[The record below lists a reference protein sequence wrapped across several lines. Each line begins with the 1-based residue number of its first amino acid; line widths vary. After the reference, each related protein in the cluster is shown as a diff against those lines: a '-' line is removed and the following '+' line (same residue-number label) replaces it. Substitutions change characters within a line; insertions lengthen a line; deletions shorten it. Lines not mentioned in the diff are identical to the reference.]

1 MKTIIINDDKLKE
14 EDIERV
20 VIRVKALLFNS
31 SEKILLAYNNN
42 TYQFLGGHVEE
53 DEDMKLSLQREI
65 KEESGISVNITDDAF
80 LNIITYDNNYFN
92 TGRKVKNI
100 IYYYR
105 VFSDDIPNFSYTQY
119 DVLEQKS
126 DFDLFYIPFSDLAE
140 FLNHNINNGMID
152 IKIGR
157 EMLYA
162 LKEYKEVYGG

>member
-53 DEDMKLSLQREI
+53 GEDKILSLQREI
-65 KEESGISVNITDDAF
+65 KEESGIDVRLQDDAF
-80 LNIITYDNNYFN
+80 LKIITYDNDYFK

-126 DFDLFYIPFSDLAE
+126 DFDLFYIPFSDLE
-140 FLNHNINNGMID
+140 DFLNHNIKVGMLD
-152 IKIGR
+152 EKIGR

-162 LKEYKEVYGG
+162 LIVYKEVYGG